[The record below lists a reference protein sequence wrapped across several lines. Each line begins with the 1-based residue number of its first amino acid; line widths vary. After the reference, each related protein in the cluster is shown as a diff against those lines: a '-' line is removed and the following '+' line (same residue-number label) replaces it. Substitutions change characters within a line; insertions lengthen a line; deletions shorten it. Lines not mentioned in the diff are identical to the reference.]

1 MYIMDMVI
9 PRELDYTKPEQLPAS
24 VRCSSLVAVPQG
36 GRNGYSSGTQIM
48 IPLVQYGYFVPN
60 SAYLTAKISVT
71 GTANAN
77 SLLSVVAQSWISRLD
92 TFINSQSVETQNQY
106 GAVSSMLLHS
116 KMSTA
121 DKWGLSYPFGIKV
134 VDGDANNVD
143 SHSKTGVGTHVFQI
157 AIPLNCILQNAE
169 KMIPLRMGETRI
181 VLTVNDLANF
191 SVKDDLT
198 ASELT
203 GLVIDEVE
211 YHYDIV
217 EFDAQTDAMILSQ
230 TDEQGDMYFKSESYA
245 SSSAQINNGTQGF
258 LEIPFATSLA
268 SIKSIYGLFCRT
280 DRAKF
285 FASYDPTQGNGSVQ
299 FTVAGATYPPK
310 ALDTI
315 NARSAVVLEHLAAA
329 HGTKT
334 SPDTARC
341 CLSELNFRN
350 SNVVVGEDSVT
361 DLAKAFFGVSTEK
374 ISGSYLM
381 TGISSQNSN
390 STVRVQIGTA
400 LTSALNLLCVFNHDA
415 LIRYSPST
423 GQVQILK

>member
-1 MYIMDMVI
+1 MSVL
-9 PRELDYTKPEQLPAS
+9 PKEVDYSKPAQLPAS

-48 IPLVQYGYFVPN
+48 LPLVQYGYFVPN
-60 SAYLTAKISVT
+60 SAYLTAKITVT
-71 GTANAN
+71 GTANPN

-143 SHSKTGVGTHVFQI
+143 SHTKTGVGQHVFQI
-157 AIPLNCILQNAE
+157 AIPLNCIMQNAD
-169 KMIPLRMGETRI
+169 KMLPLRMGETRI

-191 SVKDDLT
+191 SLQDDGT
-198 ASELT
+198 PSELT
-203 GLVIDEVE
+203 GLEVNEVE

-217 EFDAQTDAMILSQ
+217 EFDAMSDQMILSQ
-230 TDEQGDMYFKSESYA
+230 TDEQGDIYFKSESYA
-245 SSSAQINNGTQGF
+245 SSSAQINDATQGY
-258 LEIPFATSLA
+258 LEVPFATSLA
-268 SIKSIYGLFCRT
+268 SIKSIYALFCRT

-315 NARSAVVLEHLAAA
+315 NARSAVVLEHLAAI

-341 CLSELNFRN
+341 CLSELNFRS
-350 SNVVVGEDSVT
+350 SNVAFNDDSIT
-361 DLAKAFFGVSTEK
+361 DLAKAYFGVSTER

-400 LTSALNLLCVFNHDA
+400 LTSALNLLCVFNYDA

>member
-1 MYIMDMVI
+1 MSVL
-9 PRELDYTKPEQLPAS
+9 PKEVDYSKPAQLPAS

-48 IPLVQYGYFVPN
+48 LPLVQYGYFVPN

-92 TFINSQSVETQNQY
+92 TFINSQSVETQNQN

-143 SHSKTGVGTHVFQI
+143 SHTKTGVGTHVFQI
-157 AIPLNCILQNAE
+157 AIPLNCIMQNAD
-169 KMIPLRMGETRI
+169 KMLPLRMGETRI

-191 SVKDDLT
+191 SIQDDGT
-198 ASELT
+198 PSELT
-203 GLVIDEVE
+203 GLVVDEVE

-217 EFDAQTDAMILSQ
+217 EFDAMSDQMILSQ
-230 TDEQGDMYFKSESYA
+230 TDEQGDIYFKSESYG

-258 LEIPFATSLA
+258 LEGPVASSRA
-268 SIKSIYGLFCRT
+268 SIKSLFALFCRT

-285 FASYDPTQGNGSVQ
+285 YASYDPTQANGSVQ

-315 NARSAVVLEHLAAA
+315 NARSAVVLEHLSAI

-341 CLSELNFRN
+341 CLSELNFRS
-350 SNVVVGEDSVT
+350 SNVAFGDDSIT
-361 DLAKAFFGVSTEK
+361 DLAKAYFGVSTER

-400 LTSALNLLCVFNHDA
+400 LTSALNLLFIQNYDA
-415 LIRYSPST
+415 LIRYNPST
-423 GQVQILK
+423 GQVQILS

>member
-1 MYIMDMVI
+1 MVI

-48 IPLVQYGYFVPN
+48 LPLVQYGYFVPN

-143 SHSKTGVGTHVFQI
+143 SHSKTGAGTHQFQI
-157 AIPLNCILQNAE
+157 AIPLNCILQNAD

-191 SVKDDLT
+191 SVKDDLA

-268 SIKSIYGLFCRT
+268 SIKSISFC
-280 DRAKF
+280 
-285 FASYDPTQGNGSVQ
+285 
-299 FTVAGATYPPK
+299 
-310 ALDTI
+310 
-315 NARSAVVLEHLAAA
+315 
-329 HGTKT
+329 
-334 SPDTARC
+334 
-341 CLSELNFRN
+341 
-350 SNVVVGEDSVT
+350 
-361 DLAKAFFGVSTEK
+361 
-374 ISGSYLM
+374 
-381 TGISSQNSN
+381 
-390 STVRVQIGTA
+390 
-400 LTSALNLLCVFNHDA
+400 
-415 LIRYSPST
+415 
-423 GQVQILK
+423 

>member
-1 MYIMDMVI
+1 MSVL
-9 PRELDYTKPEQLPAS
+9 PKEVDYSKPAQLPAS

-48 IPLVQYGYFVPN
+48 LPLVQYGYFVPN

-71 GTANAN
+71 GTANPN

-143 SHSKTGVGTHVFQI
+143 SHSKTGVATHVFQI
-157 AIPLNCILQNAE
+157 AIPLNCIMQNAD
-169 KMIPLRMGETRI
+169 KMLPLRMGETRI

-191 SVKDDLT
+191 SIQDDGT
-198 ASELT
+198 PSELT
-203 GLVIDEVE
+203 GLVVDEVE

-217 EFDAQTDAMILSQ
+217 EFDAMSDQMILSQ
-230 TDEQGDMYFKSESYA
+230 TDEAGDIYFKSESYG

-258 LEIPFATSLA
+258 LEVPFASSRA
-268 SIKSIYGLFCRT
+268 SIKSLFALFCRT

-285 FASYDPTQGNGSVQ
+285 YASYDPTQGNGSVQ

-315 NARSAVVLEHLAAA
+315 NARSAVVLEHLSAI

-350 SNVVVGEDSVT
+350 SNVAFADDSIT
-361 DLAKAFFGVSTEK
+361 DLAKAYFGVSTER

-400 LTSALNLLCVFNHDA
+400 LTSALNLLFIQNYDA
-415 LIRYSPST
+415 LIRYNPSS
-423 GQVQILK
+423 GQVQILS